1 MCLRVVSLDI
11 EEKMGR
17 FMCINIESEII
28 NVIDIEI
35 AGLLAFKRKVGKEFG
50 KVVKAIYECKG
61 KVILTGMGKSG
72 LIARKIA
79 STMSSLGTP
88 AIFMHPAE
96 GMHGDLGIISATD
109 VIIAI
114 GKSGESFELNGIL
127 PSIKNVGA
135 MIIGIV
141 GETSSTLARYSDMI
155 IDIGDAKEA
164 CPFNMAPTTS
174 STVTM
179 VLGDAI
185 AVALMKM
192 RGFKVADYALLH
204 PGGQIGKRLIMKVA
218 DLMLKGNNNPVI
230 SLSDTVKNSIL
241 KISEKQAGAVS
252 VVDDNGRLVG
262 LIADYDIRK
271 HLEKEEN
278 IFTLKIED
286 IMNPKP
292 LFIYEGEKAFSAL
305 NIMKE
310 RKKPIT
316 VLPVLNREDIVVGI
330 LRLQDLVKAGL

>member
-1 MCLRVVSLDI
+1 MNIDI
-11 EEKMGR
+11 K
-17 FMCINIESEII
+17 SEII

-35 AGLLAFKRKVGKEFG
+35 AGMTTLKGKISKEFEMA
-50 KVVKAIYECKG
+50 VTAIYECKG
-61 KVILTGMGKSG
+61 KVILTGIGKSG
-72 LIARKIA
+72 LIAKKIA
-79 STMSSLGTP
+79 STMSSIGTP
-88 AIFMHPAE
+88 AIFLHPAE
-96 GMHGDLGIISATD
+96 GMHGDLGVVSKEDI
-109 VIIAI
+109 VIAI
-114 GKSGESFELNGIL
+114 GKSGESYELNGIL
-127 PSIKNVGA
+127 PSIRNVGA
-135 MIIGIV
+135 KIISITGNA
-141 GETSSTLARYSDMI
+141 GSTVTKMSDII
-155 IDIGDAKEA
+155 IDIGDVKEA

-192 RGFKVADYALLH
+192 REFKVADYALLH

-218 DLMLKGNNNPVI
+218 DLMLNGNNNPLI
-230 SLSDTVKNSIL
+230 NLSDTVKNSIL

-252 VVDDNGRLVG
+252 VVDDNGKLVG

-286 IMNPKP
+286 IMNPNP
-292 LFIYEGEKAFSAL
+292 LFIYEDEKAFSAL
-305 NIMKE
+305 KIMKE

-316 VLPVLNREDIVVGI
+316 VLPVLNREDIVIGI
-330 LRLQDLVKAGL
+330 LRLQDLVRVGL